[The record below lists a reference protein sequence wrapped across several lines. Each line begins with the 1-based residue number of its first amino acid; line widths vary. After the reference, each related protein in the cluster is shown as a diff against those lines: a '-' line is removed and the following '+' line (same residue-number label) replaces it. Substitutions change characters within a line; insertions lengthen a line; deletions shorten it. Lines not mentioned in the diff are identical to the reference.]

1 MNAAR
6 TLPRRRPWWLSW
18 PGLVAAAALSLA
30 WRGAGADLG
39 ALFGPGAARAA
50 ADFARGMF
58 PPRLAAEFLAGL
70 ARPLAET
77 VAIAVA
83 GMGLALALGVPL
95 ALGATSPAVRAA
107 CGGRPGGGARAAWL
121 GSRLLLGLMRSVP
134 EVVWALVFVRAVG
147 LGPAPGVLA
156 IGVAYGGVLGKVFA
170 EILES
175 TPRAPAAALAAAGAP
190 PRRALLFG
198 LVPAARPLLASYA
211 LYRFDCA
218 LRASAVLGLV
228 GAGGVGQ
235 QVELSLK
242 MLAYDEVAT
251 EVLLLFALVAGV
263 DLASLWA
270 RRRLL
275 ARPALF
281 PAGAR
286 HLARDAGVLALLAAA
301 LLAAAAFLRLDP
313 GELFSRRSLAGA
325 AAFFGALW
333 PPEASRELAGRV
345 WPAVAETLSV
355 SVLGTALAAVLGLAL
370 AWPAALRLHALGAG
384 AEPAWRRARR
394 TALGALARAIM
405 NLGRS
410 LPELVWALLFVLLV
424 GLGPFA
430 GALALG
436 AHTGGVLGR
445 LYAEVLEEAPA
456 GPVRALR
463 TAGAGRFGA
472 ALFAV
477 LPQAAPQL
485 LAYTLYRWEVN
496 VRASAVLGVVG
507 AGGLGRELHVA
518 LSLFQGHRAAAL
530 ILAVLAVVTAV
541 DLLSGWLRAG
551 IERGGAPASPG
562 RAAAGEAIEGAA
574 A

>member
-1 MNAAR
+1 MSGSA
-6 TLPRRRPWWLSW
+6 PPWRRPWWLSW
-18 PGLVAAAALSLA
+18 PGLGAAAALALA
-30 WRGAGADLG
+30 WRGAGGDLG
-39 ALFGPGAARAA
+39 ALFGADAARAA
-50 ADFARGMF
+50 AEFARGLF
-58 PPRLAAEFLAGL
+58 QPNFGAEFLGGL

-107 CGGRPGGGARAAWL
+107 CGGRPGPLSRALWL
-121 GSRLLLGLMRSVP
+121 GSRLLLALLRSVP

-175 TPRAPAAALAAAGAP
+175 TPRAAAAALASAGAP
-190 PRRALLFG
+190 PRRALLIG

-211 LYRFDCA
+211 FYRFDCA

-263 DLASLWA
+263 DLASTWA

-281 PAGAR
+281 PASAR
-286 HLARDAGVLALLAAA
+286 QLGRDAGALGVLAAAFLGAAA
-301 LLAAAAFLRLDP
+301 LLRLDP
-313 GELFSRRSLAGA
+313 RELLSARSLAGA
-325 AAFFGALW
+325 AAFLRSLW
-333 PPEASRELAGRV
+333 PPEASAELAGRL
-345 WPAVAETLSV
+345 WPALAETLSI
-355 SVLGTALAAVLGLAL
+355 SVLGTALAAALGMTL
-370 AWPAALRLHALGAG
+370 AWPAALRLHAVG
-384 AEPAWRRARR
+384 AEADPPWRRAARR
-394 TALGALARAIM
+394 GAGALARALM

-410 LPELVWALLFVLLV
+410 LPELVWALCFVLAV

-436 AHTGGVLGR
+436 VHTGGVLGR

-463 TAGAGRFGA
+463 TAGAGRLGA
-472 ALFAV
+472 ALFGV

-530 ILAVLAVVTAV
+530 ILALLALVTAV
-541 DLLSGWLRAG
+541 DLLSGWLRARL
-551 IERGGAPASPG
+551 EVGGAPAAPD

>member
-1 MNAAR
+1 MNGSAPAW
-6 TLPRRRPWWLSW
+6 RRPWWLSW
-18 PGLVAAAALSLA
+18 PGLVLLAALALA
-30 WRGAGADLG
+30 WRGAGGDLG
-39 ALFGPGAARAA
+39 ALLGPEAAGTV
-50 ADFARGMF
+50 ADFARGLF
-58 PPRLAAEFLAGL
+58 PPAHGAEFLRSL

-83 GMGLALALGVPL
+83 GMGLALFLGAPL
-95 ALGATSPAVRAA
+95 ALGATSPALRAA
-107 CGGRPGGGARAAWL
+107 CGGRPGLVARAAWL
-121 GSRLLLGLMRSVP
+121 GSRFLLSVMRSVP
-134 EVVWALVFVRAVG
+134 EVVWALLFVRAVG
-147 LGPAPGVLA
+147 LGPVPGVLA

-175 TPRAPAAALAAAGAP
+175 APRAAASALASAGAP
-190 PRRALLFG
+190 PRRALLLG
-198 LVPAARPLLASYA
+198 VVPAARPLLASYA
-211 LYRFDCA
+211 FYRFDCA

-242 MLAYDEVAT
+242 MLAWDEVAA
-251 EVLLLFALVAGV
+251 EVLVLFALVAGV
-263 DLASLWA
+263 DLASAWA

-286 HLARDAGVLALLAAA
+286 QLGRDALTLAAMA
-301 LLAAAAFLRLDP
+301 AAAVGAAAFLGLDP
-313 GELFSRRSLAGA
+313 RQLVSSRSLSGA
-325 AAFFGALW
+325 ATFLHSLW
-333 PPEASRELAGRV
+333 PPEASRDLLSRLL
-345 WPAVAETLSV
+345 PAAAETVSV
-355 SVLGTALAAVLGLAL
+355 SVLGTALAAALGMGL
-370 AWPAALRLHALGAG
+370 AWPAALRLHALGAE
-384 AEPAWRRARR
+384 ADPPWRRSAR
-394 TALGALARAIM
+394 AAAGLLARAAM
-405 NLGRS
+405 NFGRS
-410 LPELVWALLFVLLV
+410 LPELVWALLFVMTV

-436 AHTGGVLGR
+436 VHTGGVLGR
-445 LYAEVLEEAPA
+445 LYAEVLEEVPPGAT
-456 GPVRALR
+456 RALR
-463 TAGAGRFGA
+463 TAGAGRLGA

-507 AGGLGRELHVA
+507 AGGLGRELYVA
-518 LSLFQGHRAAAL
+518 LSLFQGRRAATL
-530 ILAVLAVVTAV
+530 ILAILALVTAV
-541 DLLSGWLRAG
+541 DLFSGWLRARLAAG
-551 IERGGAPASPG
+551 AAPAAPG

>member
-1 MNAAR
+1 VSGSA
-6 TLPRRRPWWLSW
+6 PPWRRPWWLSW
-18 PGLVAAAALSLA
+18 PGLGAAAALALA
-30 WRGAGADLG
+30 WRGAGGDLG
-39 ALFGPGAARAA
+39 ALFGADAARATA
-50 ADFARGMF
+50 EFARGLF
-58 PPRLAAEFLAGL
+58 PPNFGAEFLGGL

-107 CGGRPGGGARAAWL
+107 CGGRPGPLSRAVWL
-121 GSRLLLGLMRSVP
+121 GSRLLLALLRSVP

-175 TPRAPAAALAAAGAP
+175 TPRAAAAALASAGAP
-190 PRRALLFG
+190 PRRALLIG

-211 LYRFDCA
+211 FYRFDCA

-263 DLASLWA
+263 DLASTWA

-286 HLARDAGVLALLAAA
+286 QLGRDAGALGALAAA
-301 LLAAAAFLRLDP
+301 FLGAAAYLRLDP
-313 GELFSRRSLAGA
+313 GELLSARSLAGA
-325 AAFFGALW
+325 AAFLRSLW
-333 PPEASRELAGRV
+333 PPEASAELAGRL
-345 WPAVAETLSV
+345 WPALAETLSI
-355 SVLGTALAAVLGLAL
+355 SVLGTALAAALGMTL
-370 AWPAALRLHALGAG
+370 AWPAALRLHAVG
-384 AEPAWRRARR
+384 AEADPPWRRAARR
-394 TALGALARAIM
+394 GAGALARALM

-410 LPELVWALLFVLLV
+410 LPELVWALCFVLAV

-436 AHTGGVLGR
+436 VHTGGVLGR

-463 TAGAGRFGA
+463 TAGSGRLGA
-472 ALFAV
+472 ALFGV

-530 ILAVLAVVTAV
+530 ILALLALVTAV
-541 DLLSGWLRAG
+541 DLLSGWLRARL
-551 IERGGAPASPG
+551 EPAGAPAAPG
-562 RAAAGEAIEGAA
+562 RAAAGEAIESAA

>member
-1 MNAAR
+1 MSGTA
-6 TLPRRRPWWLSW
+6 PPWRRPWWLSW
-18 PGLVAAAALSLA
+18 PGLLALASLALA
-30 WRGAGADLG
+30 WRGARGDLG
-39 ALFGPGAARAA
+39 ALFGAEAARTA
-50 ADFARGMF
+50 ADFARGLF
-58 PPRLAAEFLAGL
+58 PPAHGVEFLRSL

-83 GMGLALALGVPL
+83 GMGLALALGAPL
-95 ALGATSPAVRAA
+95 ALGATSPSLRVA
-107 CGGRPGGGARAAWL
+107 CGGRPSLAARAVWL
-121 GSRLLLGLMRSVP
+121 GSRFLLSVMRSVP
-134 EVVWALVFVRAVG
+134 EVVWALLFVRAVG
-147 LGPAPGVLA
+147 LGATPGVLA

-175 TPRAPAAALAAAGAP
+175 APRGAAAALASAGAP
-190 PRRALLFG
+190 PRRALLLG
-198 LVPAARPLLASYA
+198 VAPAARPLLASYA
-211 LYRFDCA
+211 FYRFDCA

-242 MLAYDEVAT
+242 MLAWDEVAT

-263 DLASLWA
+263 DLASAWA

-281 PAGAR
+281 PSGAR
-286 HLARDAGVLALLAAA
+286 SLGRDALGLAALAAA
-301 LLAAAAFLRLDP
+301 VLASAAFLGLDP
-313 GELFSRRSLAGA
+313 GTLLSAESLGGV
-325 AAFFGALW
+325 AAFLGSLW
-333 PPEASRELAGRV
+333 PPEASRQLLGRLL
-345 WPAVAETLSV
+345 PAAAETLSA
-355 SVLGTALAAVLGLAL
+355 SVLGTALAAGLGIAL
-370 AWPAALRLHALGAG
+370 AWPAALRLHAVGAD
-384 AEPAWRRARR
+384 ADPAWMRAGR
-394 TALGALARAIM
+394 TAAAMLARAAM

-410 LPELVWALLFVLLV
+410 LPELVWALLFVLAV

-436 AHTGGVLGR
+436 VHTGGVLGR
-445 LYAEVLEEAPA
+445 LYAEVLEEAPPA
-456 GPVRALR
+456 PARALR
-463 TAGAGRFGA
+463 TAGAGRLGA

-507 AGGLGRELHVA
+507 AGGLGRELYVA
-518 LSLFQGHRAAAL
+518 LSLFQGRRATTL
-530 ILAVLAVVTAV
+530 ILAILALVTAV
-541 DLLSGWLRAG
+541 DLFSGWLRGRLAAG
-551 IERGGAPASPG
+551 AAPAAPG